1 MKTLCFCFKTLLQ
14 INSGEGLQKVVPKI
28 IDIPLVKQ
36 AFRDGAFYDSR
47 TRTCIGDNGLRSLLH
62 ALYEPLLSDL
72 NPAYI
77 YKQKR

>member
-1 MKTLCFCFKTLLQ
+1 M
-14 INSGEGLQKVVPKI
+14 V
-28 IDIPLVKQ
+28 
-36 AFRDGAFYDSR
+36 RFYDSR
-47 TRTCIGDNGLRSLLH
+47 TRTCIGDSGLRSLLH

>member
-1 MKTLCFCFKTLLQ
+1 MKTVCFCFKTLLQ
-14 INSGEGLQKVVPKI
+14 INSGEGLQKVVPKSLI
-28 IDIPLVKQ
+28 FHWYNKFFAMV
-36 AFRDGAFYDSR
+36 RFYDSR